1 MPCLSSVKVVGAVAN
16 FCDPQTYPSPKEV
29 DLRRQR
35 VRTTVGVHPK
45 AAGNVSPSEIRAL
58 QELLKVPG
66 VVGLGEVGL
75 DHSLSPTLW
84 VDQLELLSAILPMAT
99 PQLVLV
105 LHCRGM

>member
-1 MPCLSSVKVVGAVAN
+1 MSKDRHVKVVGAVAN

-45 AAGNVSPSEIRAL
+45 AAGNVSPSEIRAR

-84 VDQLELLSAILPMAT
+84 VDQLELLSAILRMAT
-99 PQLVLV
+99 P
-105 LHCRGM
+105 

>member
-1 MPCLSSVKVVGAVAN
+1 MAQTVKVRVMSIH
-16 FCDPQTYPSPKEV
+16 PSP
-29 DLRRQR
+29 RFC
-35 VRTTVGVHPK
+35 
-45 AAGNVSPSEIRAL
+45 PSEIWAL

-84 VDQLELLSAILPMAT
+84 VDQLELLLAVLPMAT

-105 LHCRGM
+105 LHCRGMQGQEST

>member
-1 MPCLSSVKVVGAVAN
+1 MDRHDTDLNSLCHVSSVSKDRHVKVVGAVAN

-66 VVGLGEVGL
+66 VVGL
-75 DHSLSPTLW
+75 
-84 VDQLELLSAILPMAT
+84 
-99 PQLVLV
+99 
-105 LHCRGM
+105 